1 MQKTHHKTQH
11 KQIKLMMDDDAKNE
25 RIKFLEE
32 ELVATRMQLALAK
45 RSEDSLKVQ
54 LSNMS
59 IELESFTGNGN
70 TNVCSEPSIPL
81 KSSQNTVPSPFL
93 NTKKN
98 SIKTI
103 KCALKTAPK
112 KKKVLKPNSC
122 ASALD
127 LMAHASLSSATDVR
141 VSASRLDRNI
151 ARLLSSSSSV
161 GSIIDTSSEET
172 NKNAYWKRFE

>member
-1 MQKTHHKTQH
+1 
-11 KQIKLMMDDDAKNE
+11 MMDDDAKNE

-54 LSNMS
+54 LSNTRKQ
-59 IELESFTGNGN
+59 LESAKGN
-70 TNVCSEPSIPL
+70 TNTNVPSIPL
-81 KSSQNTVPSPFL
+81 KSSQNTAPSPFL
-93 NTKKN
+93 HTKKK

-127 LMAHASLSSATDVR
+127 LMAYASLSSATDVR

-161 GSIIDTSSEET
+161 GSDQQKET
-172 NKNAYWKRFE
+172 NKNADWKRFE

>member
-1 MQKTHHKTQH
+1 
-11 KQIKLMMDDDAKNE
+11 MMDDDAKKNE

-54 LSNMS
+54 NMNK
-59 IELESFTGNGN
+59 ELESATDNTK
-70 TNVCSEPSIPL
+70 TNVCSESSIPL
-81 KSSQNTVPSPFL
+81 KSSKNTAPSPFL
-93 NTKKN
+93 HTKNK

-112 KKKVLKPNSC
+112 KKKVLKPGSC
-122 ASALD
+122 GSALD
-127 LMAHASLSSATDVR
+127 LMAYASLSSATDVR
-141 VSASRLDRNI
+141 VSASRLQVNI

-161 GSIIDTSSEET
+161 GSNTDTSSEDT
-172 NKNAYWKRFE
+172 NKNADWKRFE